1 MRTRIVCQQL
11 GRGPAPH
18 EVLSGTS
25 GRDGAFLLE
34 SALRPGRWARWSYL
48 GLDPFAV
55 LSAKNGMT
63 FESRGGRTLARRGNA
78 FAALRRWLREFR
90 AEEASGKLSPDRPE
104 FRCGAAGYLSYE
116 LGRLIERLPG
126 RVPDPLGLPD
136 LHLGFYDRVLAYDH
150 VADEWF
156 GVAVDV
162 AGRDMARG
170 IGELER
176 LLADTS
182 SPAAEAYCGPVP
194 GGIGGPLRG
203 EFTAAEYEQAVGR
216 AIDYVR
222 AGDVFQVNFTQRLS
236 APWRRGGRELYRR
249 LRRVNPAPFAA
260 YYDLGG
266 AEIVSAS
273 PELYLRVAGAR
284 VETRPIKG
292 TRRRGRN
299 AAEDRLLGL
308 ELLGSPKDR
317 AELTMIVD
325 LERNDLGRVCSY
337 GSVMVGGHLAM
348 ESYPTVHHLVSTVS
362 GRLHA
367 GKDIV
372 DLLKASFPGGSIT
385 GAPKVRAMQIIDEL
399 ERSAR
404 GVYTGAVGYM
414 GFDGTAGLNLA
425 IRTFTLKG
433 DVAHFGVGGGVV
445 ADSTPAGEYQ
455 ESMDKARGLIA
466 ALESVAAE
474 EPVS

>member
-1 MRTRIVCQQL
+1 
-11 GRGPAPH
+11 
-18 EVLSGTS
+18 
-25 GRDGAFLLE
+25 
-34 SALRPGRWARWSYL
+34 
-48 GLDPFAV
+48 
-55 LSAKNGMT
+55 
-63 FESRGGRTLARRGNA
+63 
-78 FAALRRWLREFR
+78 
-90 AEEASGKLSPDRPE
+90 
-104 FRCGAAGYLSYE
+104 
-116 LGRLIERLPG
+116 
-126 RVPDPLGLPD
+126 
-136 LHLGFYDRVLAYDH
+136 
-150 VADEWF
+150 
-156 GVAVDV
+156 
-162 AGRDMARG
+162 
-170 IGELER
+170 
-176 LLADTS
+176 
-182 SPAAEAYCGPVP
+182 
-194 GGIGGPLRG
+194 
-203 EFTAAEYEQAVGR
+203 
-216 AIDYVR
+216 VR